1 MLPCVTGARAMNP
14 TTDPLREPL
23 APRTLLRTDALWVI
37 DKPEGLAVEAPE
49 RDEDLVRCVRGA
61 LPPGAYVGAVQRLE
75 RDATGV
81 CVLTLDRR
89 ANGAIAGPLE
99 RRALPREVV
108 AAVRSPHARGLPAGA
123 VVRAK
128 GPGGVLVS
136 FDPRDEKLADLRA
149 RLEPALLGP
158 LHLASM
164 RLPDGTLVRAD
175 IPWSLR
181 DAVLRGDAL
190 DSTHLV
196 SRLRASLWRRAAV
209 LAEPDTDVCRLAHE
223 GGDDVPGLAVDR
235 YGDFGVVH
243 VYADL
248 DPARRG
254 AVFAAIGEAYGLR
267 GLYAKF
273 RPRQAN
279 TLVDTRRDEVA
290 PAAPV
295 WGEGHPASPWSV
307 RERGVRYVARLGDG
321 LSTGIFL
328 DQRDNRAWVRA
339 QSAGRAALNL
349 FAYTGA
355 FSVAAAAGGASR
367 SLSVDAS
374 RGAIAWLREHLE
386 ANREGPFAMDPRA
399 HEGVCAEVF
408 GWLEGARARGDR
420 YGLLVCDPP
429 SYSSTR
435 DGPRWSSERDWP
447 ALAEAT
453 LRVGAPGAR
462 ALFCSNHRGIS
473 PARFEA
479 MLREGARRAGV
490 TVREAVSVSAP
501 ADHPP
506 PRGEPAHLK
515 TVRMTLG

>member
-1 MLPCVTGARAMNP
+1 MLPCRAIARAMTP
-14 TTDPLREPL
+14 THDPLRDPL
-23 APRTLLRTDALWVI
+23 APRILLRTDALLVI

-49 RDEDLVRCVRGA
+49 RDEDLVRLARGA

-81 CVLTLDRR
+81 CVLTLDRK
-89 ANGAIAGPLE
+89 ANAALAGPIE
-99 RRALPREVV
+99 RRALPREVIV
-108 AAVRSPHARGLPAGA
+108 AVRTPHARGLPAGA
-123 VVRAK
+123 VLRAK
-128 GPGGVLVS
+128 GPGGALIS
-136 FDPRDEKLADLRA
+136 FDPGEEKLSSLRE
-149 RLEPALLGP
+149 RLAPVLLGP
-158 LHLASM
+158 LHLAAM
-164 RLPDGTLVRAD
+164 RLPDRALLRAE
-175 IPWSLR
+175 IPWALR
-181 DAVLRGDAL
+181 DAVTGGDAF
-190 DSTHLV
+190 DSTHMI
-196 SRLRASLWRRAAV
+196 SRLRSSLWRRAAV
-209 LAEPDTDVCRLAHE
+209 LAEADTDACRLAHE
-223 GGDDVPGLAVDR
+223 GGDEVPGLAIDR
-235 YGDFGVVH
+235 YGDFGVAH

-248 DPARRG
+248 EPARRA
-254 AVFAAIGEAYGLR
+254 AVFEAVAEAYGLR

-295 WGEGHPASPWSV
+295 WGSAHPDPPWSV
-307 RERGVRYVARLGDG
+307 RERGVRYVVRLGDG

-339 QSAGRAALNL
+339 HAAGRSVLNL

-367 SLSVDAS
+367 SISVDAS
-374 RGAIAWLREHLE
+374 RGAVAWLREHLE
-386 ANREGPFAMDPRA
+386 ANREGVRDPHA

-447 ALAEAT
+447 ALAEAV
-453 LRVGAPGAR
+453 LRVAAPGAL

-490 TVREAVSVSAP
+490 SVREAHAVSGPV
-501 ADHPP
+501 DHPP
-506 PRGEPAHLK
+506 PRGEPSHLK